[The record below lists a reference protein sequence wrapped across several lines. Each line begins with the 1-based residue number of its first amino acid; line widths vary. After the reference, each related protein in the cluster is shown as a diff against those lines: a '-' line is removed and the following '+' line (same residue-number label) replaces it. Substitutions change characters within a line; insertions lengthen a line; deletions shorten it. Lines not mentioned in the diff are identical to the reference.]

1 MKQQKSEVFLKIS
14 LIYIPVWIDL
24 KPVHYQSNMLRD
36 NYLHSS
42 MDRFEASKV
51 PKVFT
56 RVKYLHSS
64 MDRFEV
70 STRIE
75 FSKMML
81 HLHSSMDRFEAPL
94 YFNQL

>member
-1 MKQQKSEVFLKIS
+1 MDRFEVAYQTQQYNYAV
-14 LIYIPVWIDL
+14 IYIPVWIDL

-64 MDRFEV
+64 MDRFEGLILR
-70 STRIE
+70 SNA
-75 FSKMML
+75 L
-81 HLHSSMDRFEAPL
+81 
-94 YFNQL
+94 